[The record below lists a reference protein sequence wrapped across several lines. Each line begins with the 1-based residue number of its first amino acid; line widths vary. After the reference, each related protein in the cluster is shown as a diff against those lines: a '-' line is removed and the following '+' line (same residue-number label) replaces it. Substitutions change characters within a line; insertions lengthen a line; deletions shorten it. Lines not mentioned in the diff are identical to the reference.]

1 MAKKIIELVPSIEKV
16 RMVNS
21 GTEATM
27 SAIRLARGYT
37 SRNLILKFSGDDFM
51 TIGGSVSISPP
62 VGLPRLAQPIRINNA
77 KIENLS

>member
-1 MAKKIIELVPSIEKV
+1 
-16 RMVNS
+16 
-21 GTEATM
+21 
-27 SAIRLARGYT
+27 
-37 SRNLILKFSGDDFM
+37 M